1 MINFFSQAAV
11 GTAAT
16 IAIAVTLAVK
26 PANAQ
31 TTTVCHSVN
40 YQPATCSLDT
50 RGGVVLDKEYSNAVC
65 EGNWGFEDGF
75 VWVENGCRARFRAAG
90 NFGFAPERGEPYPS
104 EGSYPPGDYSEEG
117 DREYYEEEN

>member
-1 MINFFSQAAV
+1 MGNFFSQTAA

-16 IAIAVTLAVK
+16 IAIAATLVGVK

-31 TTTVCHSVN
+31 TTTVCQSID
-40 YQPATCSLDT
+40 YQPAICSLDT
-50 RGGVVLDKEYSNAVC
+50 RGGVVLDKEYSNAIC

-90 NFGFAPERGEPYPS
+90 NFRFGPERGEPDPRQDFCPVYCV
-104 EGSYPPGDYSEEG
+104 EEG
-117 DREYYEEEN
+117 YIEYY